1 MAPVIASTVQWVI
14 LPLVMCAIFAFA
26 WIIAS
31 SARTAE
37 LRVSSWA
44 GFWAGLLS
52 FVIYV
57 VSQLS
62 QIREPNLHY
71 VPLPGMQLL
80 PLGWGLTTGFVF
92 LWIVR
97 HAVPTRLVGLI
108 TLILAGSSTSSIF
121 TYIFIDSLRVSVL
134 YWTLGTA
141 LGILLHIVLFPAS
154 IAHIFPLAERKGS
167 GSCLP
172 RHLLSGSLSAVGHSP
187 LASGH
192 RSGSS
197 GSSRGSILSHE
208 HGLEPG
214 TRERALQKRQ
224 ESGIH
229 ADEDPRRC
237 ALLPQR
243 SEGYLGCPVGG
254 HCPRYEPSAQ
264 CLKAFESRT
273 IIWHRRV
280 VIRKFGMLLSR
291 LPNRRGD
298 RARLEDCHAN
308 ARRLQLHAKAQA
320 HGGHRR
326 LAARVRTND
335 WLGNPAGDRAHD
347 HDARNPEP
355 MGHDTPPQ

>member
-1 MAPVIASTVQWVI
+1 MAPVIATTVQWVI
-14 LPLVMCAIFAFA
+14 LPLIMCAIFAFA

-108 TLILAGSSTSSIF
+108 TLMLAGSSTSAIF

-154 IAHIFPLAERKGS
+154 IAHIFPLAERKERFLADAMRNPMTG
-167 GSCLP
+167 
-172 RHLLSGSLSAVGHSP
+172 LLS
-187 LASGH
+187 
-192 RSGSS
+192 SS
-197 GSSRGSILSHE
+197 GATTAGAAGPMERSFDSQPHE
-208 HGLEPG
+208 
-214 TRERALQKRQ
+214 R
-224 ESGIH
+224 I
-229 ADEDPRRC
+229 
-237 ALLPQR
+237 
-243 SEGYLGCPVGG
+243 
-254 HCPRYEPSAQ
+254 
-264 CLKAFESRT
+264 
-273 IIWHRRV
+273 
-280 VIRKFGMLLSR
+280 
-291 LPNRRGD
+291 
-298 RARLEDCHAN
+298 
-308 ARRLQLHAKAQA
+308 
-320 HGGHRR
+320 
-326 LAARVRTND
+326 
-335 WLGNPAGDRAHD
+335 AG
-347 HDARNPEP
+347 
-355 MGHDTPPQ
+355 